1 MPLKGCYD
9 IHAKGHLF
17 VLGTLFM
24 SRILTEAPQI
34 SGFLEIS
41 LRQWVHYRFRLPCR
55 MEELFIVILTIF
67 VNDVRNLP
75 RVSRMDSWMQH
86 PNHLNLFHHKLC
98 PPRLTLLNQNSLNKN
113 KIFQQLSLL
122 LSSLVPRLSPPNGK
136 QSLVALGG

>member
-17 VLGTLFM
+17 VPGDTVYVQNFDRGSPNIWLPGNITQAMGPLSFQIAL
-24 SRILTEAPQI
+24 SDGRIVHRHTDHIRKRCAELT
-34 SGFLEIS
+34 
-41 LRQWVHYRFRLPCR
+41 
-55 MEELFIVILTIF
+55 
-67 VNDVRNLP
+67 
-75 RVSRMDSWMQH
+75 MDSWMQH